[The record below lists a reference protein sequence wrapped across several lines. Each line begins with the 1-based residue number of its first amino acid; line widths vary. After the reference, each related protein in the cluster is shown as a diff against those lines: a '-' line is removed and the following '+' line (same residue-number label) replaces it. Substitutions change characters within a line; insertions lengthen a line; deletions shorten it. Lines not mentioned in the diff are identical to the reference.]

1 MSCRVLIFK
10 IIMVVV
16 FWRTIIIIAYK
27 ESTGAY
33 NNVYVRIL
41 IMVKGNIFFSNQ
53 RKRRGIPNLGRK
65 CILYENDTVR
75 Y

>member
-33 NNVYVRIL
+33 NKVC
-41 IMVKGNIFFSNQ
+41 SNFDNGEM
-53 RKRRGIPNLGRK
+53 KHFLF
-65 CILYENDTVR
+65 
-75 Y
+75 